1 MFNMMT
7 IYEIIVYIIDNV
19 IISIIE
25 NIENIIFEYITIE

>member
-1 MFNMMT
+1 MT